1 MQRVQALFAIHGAK
15 GRCQGLGQYL
25 TAKDMFRIV
34 VLTAEEVFLDGL
46 HIQKIDDFL
55 QDLIHKTAPASDYVV
70 GHQHKPFAEIM
81 GA

>member
-1 MQRVQALFAIHGAK
+1 
-15 GRCQGLGQYL
+15 
-25 TAKDMFRIV
+25 MFRIV

-70 GHQHKPFAEIM
+70 GRQHKPFAEIM

>member
-1 MQRVQALFAIHGAK
+1 
-15 GRCQGLGQYL
+15 
-25 TAKDMFRIV
+25 MFRIV
-34 VLTAEEVFLDGL
+34 VLTAEKVFLDGL